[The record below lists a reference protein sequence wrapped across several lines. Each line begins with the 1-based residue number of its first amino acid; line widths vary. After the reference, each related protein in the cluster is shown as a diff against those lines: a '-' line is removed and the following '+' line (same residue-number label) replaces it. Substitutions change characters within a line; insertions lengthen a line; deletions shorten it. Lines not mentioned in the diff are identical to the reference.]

1 MGAAWL
7 SHGVRDSMVLEHKVP
22 QHAAVDLSPLVDLGE
37 KLVGFGD
44 KLGDKLLRA
53 TLGSACILG
62 YARCISSC
70 QHHFLLNKD
79 SGLSRL
85 HCATVG

>member
-1 MGAAWL
+1 MSAAWL

-44 KLGDKLLRA
+44 KLGDKL
-53 TLGSACILG
+53 
-62 YARCISSC
+62 
-70 QHHFLLNKD
+70 
-79 SGLSRL
+79 SR
-85 HCATVG
+85 